1 MCICLNLLYFF
12 YLLIH
17 VDVATVV
24 FFLISVRV
32 LLYLD
37 DESHRA
43 LGYVLHLQV
52 DTYTCVL
59 EFLLGIFN
67 KASVMFCF

>member
-1 MCICLNLLYFF
+1 MFKPSVFF

-24 FFLISVRV
+24 FYLFISVRV

-52 DTYTCVL
+52 GTYTCVL